1 MKRNQR
7 ILLPRAGLLALWAV
21 SLPRFAPQGAWLG
34 SCRGWPQGR
43 RRGLDIFLVQVN
55 DSGIFQNRMHPMKRC
70 VVTAMF
76 AAILALT
83 GCSRNVPPSALKI
96 EQANIFDETPSL
108 KTLNAQERKFA
119 AAMLA
124 TEDKTG
130 LFDGTLNAVEINGFR
145 ILYHEKGNEIR
156 IAWNG
161 KFITVA
167 PESLVV
173 HRGDNEIA
181 ALNDTGGTQWVHVTD
196 RSISYSGKDV
206 VYHDHG
212 YDGVDLQYS
221 ETGAS
226 DPVFS
231 ITNQDCANARA
242 LPELPDVVCCQI
254 NDSEYRMFSYAHE
267 AGWQD
272 KGKPNLRSLQNCQNL
287 FAARGGFTRP

>member
-1 MKRNQR
+1 MKHR
-7 ILLPRAGLLALWAV
+7 
-21 SLPRFAPQGAWLG
+21 
-34 SCRGWPQGR
+34 
-43 RRGLDIFLVQVN
+43 
-55 DSGIFQNRMHPMKRC
+55 

-76 AAILALT
+76 AAILALI
-83 GCSRNVPPSALKI
+83 GCSRDAPPDALKI
-96 EQANIFDETPSL
+96 EQANIFNETPSL
-108 KTLNAQERKFA
+108 KTLNAQERKFT

-124 TEDKTG
+124 TEEKNS
-130 LFDGTLNAVEINGFR
+130 LFDGKLNAVEINGFR

-167 PESLVV
+167 PKSLVV

-181 ALNDTGGTQWVHVTD
+181 APQSVGGTEWVYVTD

-212 YDGVDLQYS
+212 YDGADLQFS
-221 ETGAS
+221 ATGAS

-231 ITNQDCANARA
+231 IADKDCANARA

-254 NDSEYRMFSYAHE
+254 NDSEYRMFSYAHD

-272 KGKPNLRSLQNCQNL
+272 RGKPKILQTCQKL
-287 FAARGGFTRP
+287 FAARGN